1 MTGEPGDGARPGIS
15 PLMHAMIQSRRHPG
29 ARVGPERMALLQ
41 AIRELGSIRAAAAR
55 AGLSYKGAWDAV
67 QALNNLF
74 DAPLVVSQAGG
85 RQGGAAVVT
94 PAGDAVL
101 AAFSEVETTLAGVA
115 DRLDTALGG
124 NLAADS
130 LTLWSFGMKTSAR
143 NLFRGVVDAVDEGAV
158 NGEVRLRISPE
169 IVLVAIISNGSI
181 AELGL
186 APGRL
191 AAALI
196 NASSV
201 ILAVDAD
208 GLRTSARNLLTG
220 VVVAHEIGAVNDEV
234 VLELAPGKQL
244 TANVTRESARQLEI
258 AVGLRIQALVKASQ
272 VILAVG

>member
-115 DRLDTALGG
+115 ERLDTALGG
-124 NLAADS
+124 TAAADS

-196 NASSV
+196 NANSV
-201 ILAVDAD
+201 ILAVDAE
-208 GLRTSARNLLTG
+208 GLRTSARNLLGG

-244 TANVTRESARQLEI
+244 TATVTRDRARQLGI
-258 AVGLRIQALVKASQ
+258 GVGLRVQALVKASQ

>member
-15 PLMHAMIQSRRHPG
+15 PLMHALIQSRRHPG

>member
-258 AVGLRIQALVKASQ
+258 AVGLRIQGLVKASQ

>member
-1 MTGEPGDGARPGIS
+1 MTGESGDGARPGIS

-41 AIRELGSIRAAAAR
+41 AIRELGSIRAAATR

-258 AVGLRIQALVKASQ
+258 AVGRRIQALVKASQ

>member
-41 AIRELGSIRAAAAR
+41 AIRELGSIRAAATR

-94 PAGDAVL
+94 SAGDAVL

-201 ILAVDAD
+201 ILAVDAE

-258 AVGLRIQALVKASQ
+258 AVGRRIQALVKASQ